1 MTDFSIVPPHLAVR
15 SMRDNG
21 YKNMA
26 YALAELVDNS
36 IQAGA
41 RSVEVLLAE
50 RYELVSQREKRRI
63 YQIGV
68 LDNGCGMDA
77 RVLRMALQFGNG
89 TRLDEAQ
96 RTGMGKFG
104 MGLPSASISQ
114 CRKVEVWSWQHGIN
128 EALYTYLDLDE
139 IEGQRMHEIPQP
151 QAVSVPK
158 IWMDMSAQI
167 GSSGTLVVWSNIDRG
182 NWVTSKAIIENSEF
196 VIGRMYRH
204 FLVNEQVSIVLRN
217 FNVTVD
223 RHGKMIYE
231 KHKDFEA
238 IDHRVRPNDPLHLI
252 PYDTPKLL
260 EEWGYRPI
268 FEPFGDLAQKTIQ
281 IADEYDQYH
290 DVHIYTAIALPDAR
304 QRDLAGSQAHGRHV
318 AKNVG
323 ISIVRAMRELELDVG
338 QVLQHDPVERWW
350 GMEIQF
356 PPALDNVFGVTNNKQ
371 AAVHLREL
379 LSMKSSELMKS
390 GELPSELGHLK
401 PLYTYVTST
410 LSRARGELKKQT
422 SGIRSQQVE
431 TKTSEIIGTKV
442 IETRAQEGHESRSD
456 VSAQTTPPAQRIQ
469 SMIEDL
475 TRHGMEPAQAEQ
487 VATRTIIE
495 GRRVQINCELVD
507 SSGMFSVRDVSGV
520 LQVTLNIRHPMH
532 TYLYDILEAG
542 SSPYSDRER
551 LARAR
556 VALEVLLIAW
566 ARLED
571 ESAGSAQKA
580 RTLLRIREEWGD
592 MAHAFFEQMDEN
604 A

>member
-50 RYELVSQREKRRI
+50 RYELVTQREKRRI

-89 TRLDEAQ
+89 TRLEEAQ

-139 IEGQRMHEIPQP
+139 IEGQRMHEIPLP
-151 QAVSVPK
+151 QAIAVPK
-158 IWMDMSAQI
+158 IWVDMSTQI
-167 GSSGTLVVWSNIDRG
+167 GPSGTLVVWSSIDRG

-204 FLVNEQVSIVLRN
+204 FLVGGAVAIRMCSFNVSINRSGV
-217 FNVTVD
+217 V
-223 RHGKMIYE
+223 HYQ
-231 KHKDFEA
+231 HHADFETM
-238 IDHRVRPNDPLHLI
+238 DYQVRPNDPLHLI
-252 PYDTPKLL
+252 PYTSPRLVA
-260 EEWGYRPI
+260 EWGNRPI
-268 FEPFGDLAQKTIQ
+268 FEPFGDFAQKTIP
-281 IADEYDQYH
+281 IMDEYGTYH
-290 DVHIYTAIALPDAR
+290 DVHIYTAIALPEAR
-304 QRDLAGSQAHGRHV
+304 NQRDLAGSQAHGRHV

-338 QVLQHDPVERWW
+338 QVRQHDPVERWW
-350 GMEIQF
+350 SMEIQF

-379 LSMKSSELMKS
+379 LAMKDD
-390 GELPSELGHLK
+390 ELPSELGHLK
-401 PLYTYVTST
+401 PLYMYVKSA
-410 LSRARGELKKQT
+410 LNRAREELKKQT
-422 SGIRSQQVE
+422 SGIRSQQTE

-442 IETRAQEGHESRSD
+442 IETRVQSGHESRSD

-475 TRHGMEPAQAEQ
+475 TRHGMAPTQAEQ
-487 VATRTIIE
+487 VATHTITE

-571 ESAGSAQKA
+571 ESAGNAQKA